1 MFRDGGNSLISAGLE
16 LQIMGAPQVGWTYIN
31 SMNILSRY
39 ILKEHIA
46 PFFFSFF
53 IITFVLI
60 LETLPRLVNMVV
72 GKSVSILVVLELL
85 VLNLAWMLALSIPM
99 ATLVATLS
107 AFGRMTADFEIRA
120 IKASGINLMRL
131 LLPLIAASLALT
143 YLMIQFNDK
152 ILPGLNHKAR
162 VLMGDVRTMRPTLIF
177 RPGLFVDDIRGYLI
191 LLDEVNHQTS
201 EVGGVRIN
209 DIRNPEA
216 PVMIIADHGLMEFVD
231 RGNTIKFTLYDG
243 EIHEMNMINRDDYR
257 RITFGK
263 QVFHV
268 TDVGSELQRTETDH
282 KTDREMNIAE
292 MAKYVATLEQS
303 TNPYRR
309 RALNLVKT
317 EIDELLSGSLA
328 DTAGVSRTPAA
339 PLDDSAALQALSANI
354 RAIDRQLDRSVSQ
367 ITEQRKLINKYNIE
381 IYKKYSIPFA
391 CVAFALFGAPLGIL
405 TRRGGLGYSIAI
417 SLLLFVLYWAFL
429 IGGESLADR
438 GLVEPFWAM
447 WGANI
452 LISGAGLFLLYM
464 VHSERDAL
472 SFLRRD

>member
-1 MFRDGGNSLISAGLE
+1 
-16 LQIMGAPQVGWTYIN
+16 
-31 SMNILSRY
+31 MNLLSRY

-46 PFFFSFF
+46 PFCFSFF

-60 LETLPRLVNMVV
+60 LETLPRLVDLVV
-72 GKSVSILVVLELL
+72 GKSVSIFVVLELM
-85 VLNLAWMLALSIPM
+85 VLNLAWMLALSVPM

-107 AFGRMTADFEIRA
+107 AFGRLTADFEIRA
-120 IKASGINLMRL
+120 IRASGINLMRL
-131 LLPLIAASLALT
+131 LLPLIAVSLALT
-143 YLMIQFNDK
+143 YAMVQFNDK
-152 ILPGLNHKAR
+152 ILPDLNHKAR

-191 LLDEVNHQTS
+191 LLDRVNHQTS

-243 EIHEMNMINRDDYR
+243 EIHEINMIDRDDYR
-257 RITFGK
+257 RITFSK

-268 TDVGSELQRTETDH
+268 TDVGSELRRTETKH

-292 MAKYVATLEQS
+292 MEKYVASLEQS
-303 TNPYRR
+303 ADPYRR
-309 RALNLVKT
+309 RARNLVKK
-317 EIDELLSGSLA
+317 EIDALLSVTPA
-328 DTAGVSRTPAA
+328 DTAAPTSAA
-339 PLDDSAALQALSANI
+339 TDDSAALLALSADM
-354 RAIDRQLDRSVSQ
+354 RAIDRQLDRSLSQ
-367 ITEQRKLINKYNIE
+367 IFEQGKLMNKYNIE

-417 SLLLFVLYWAFL
+417 SLGLFVIYWAFL

-452 LISGAGLFLLYM
+452 LISIAGMFLLYL
-464 VHSERDAL
+464 VHTERDAL

>member
-1 MFRDGGNSLISAGLE
+1 
-16 LQIMGAPQVGWTYIN
+16 
-31 SMNILSRY
+31 MNLLSRY
-39 ILKEHIA
+39 ILKEHVA
-46 PFFFSFF
+46 PFFFAFF

-60 LETLPRLVNMVV
+60 LEILPRLVNLVV
-72 GKSVSILVVLELL
+72 GKSVSILLVLELM
-85 VLNLAWMLALSIPM
+85 VLNLAWMLALSVPM

-120 IKASGINLMRL
+120 IKVSGINLMRL
-131 LLPLIAASLALT
+131 LLPLLAVALALT
-143 YLMIQFNDK
+143 FVMVQFNDK

-162 VLMGDVRTMRPTLIF
+162 VLMGDVRSMRPTLIF

-191 LLDEVNHQTS
+191 LLDRVNHETS

-257 RITFGK
+257 RITFSK

-268 TDVGSELQRTETDH
+268 TDVGSELRRTETDH

-292 MAKYVATLEQS
+292 METYVATLELS
-303 TNPYRR
+303 ANPYRR
-309 RALNLVKT
+309 RARKLVKT
-317 EIDELLSGSLA
+317 EIDKLLSASATDTLA
-328 DTAGVSRTPAA
+328 SARAPGASAA
-339 PLDDSAALQALSANI
+339 SIDDSSALRALSANV
-354 RAIDRQLDRSVSQ
+354 RAIGRQLDRSVLQ
-367 ITEQRKLINKYNIE
+367 ITEQGKLINKYNIE

-417 SLLLFVLYWAFL
+417 SLALFIVYWAFL

-452 LISGAGLFLLYM
+452 LISGIGLFLLYI

>member
-1 MFRDGGNSLISAGLE
+1 
-16 LQIMGAPQVGWTYIN
+16 
-31 SMNILSRY
+31 MNLLSRY
-39 ILKEHIA
+39 ILKEHLA

-60 LETLPRLVNMVV
+60 LETLPRLVNLVV

-85 VLNLAWMLALSIPM
+85 LLNLAWMLALSIPM
-99 ATLVATLS
+99 STLVATLS

-143 YLMIQFNDK
+143 FMMVQFNDK
-152 ILPGLNHKAR
+152 ILPDLNHKAR

-177 RPGLFVDDIRGYLI
+177 RAGLFVDDIRGYLI
-191 LLDEVNHQTS
+191 LLDRVNHETS

-231 RGNTIKFTLYDG
+231 NGNTIKFTLYDG
-243 EIHEMNMINRDDYR
+243 EIHKMNMINRDDYR
-257 RITFGK
+257 RITFSK

-282 KTDREMNIAE
+282 KTDREMNIAD

-303 TNPYRR
+303 SNPYRR
-309 RALNLVKT
+309 RAFNLVKT
-317 EIDELLSGSLA
+317 EIDGLLGGNPD
-328 DTAGVSRTPAA
+328 DTSAPTGTPASTPRA
-339 PLDDSAALQALSANI
+339 DLDDSTALSALLENT
-354 RAIDRQLDRSVSQ
+354 RAIDRKLDRSVTQ
-367 ITEQRKLINKYNIE
+367 IIEQRKLMNKYNIE

-472 SFLRRD
+472 SFIRRD